1 MAGTTLGTAY
11 VQIKPTTKGIGS
23 AIKAELKSPS
33 SEAGTDSGNTIA
45 STLASS
51 LKKMLATIGVAKIMK
66 DSLDAGGAIQQSF
79 GGIETLYGSAA
90 DTVKQFAAEA
100 AKAGISANKYA
111 EQAVS
116 FGAALKQSF
125 GDDLNGAAKAA
136 NTMLLDMADNSAKMG
151 TDIES
156 IQNAYQGFAKDNYTM
171 LDNLKLGYG
180 GTKSE
185 MERLIADANAL
196 KVANGEAAD
205 LSIESFADV
214 GEAIHLIQTE
224 LGLSGTAAYEAE
236 QTFTG
241 SANAMK
247 ASWEN
252 VIAAMTSGQMNLIP
266 QLNQLA
272 VSVSNFLFNNLMPM
286 LGNFAVQLP
295 VAIATFFKSALPIF
309 TEQLANVG
317 NQIVTFTSDLAS
329 NAIEFFELGGDY
341 IKQLATGIINKIPD
355 AILAATDVIA
365 NIIDTITSLLPVV
378 FNKGIEVLSAIV
390 SGIIKQVP
398 ELISTI
404 PVIFDKFVTAWE
416 RVDWIGAGKKV
427 IDFVCNGIQQLAA
440 NIPAILGSIGNAA
453 VTMFRRIDWAGL
465 GRAVMDLISY
475 GIRQLAYAI
484 PQLVLSIGRTAVNAF
499 TSINYAEIGI
509 NLVRGIWY
517 GISSMTSW
525 IINLIGGFAN
535 SVIRSIKRFFG
546 IHSPSTETAW
556 MGEMLMKG
564 FANGIE
570 YNSDL
575 VKIAM
580 DDVNGMV
587 YDTMQT
593 ELAVNATGYT
603 NGEMQM
609 NQTSIGDVQI
619 TVQAKDGQS
628 AEEIADE
635 VMYRMQHIADRN
647 KAVFE

>member
-23 AIKAELKSPS
+23 AIRAELKSHS

-51 LKKMLATIGVAKIMK
+51 LKKMLATIGVAKILK

-100 AKAGISANKYA
+100 AKAGISANAYA

-125 GDDLNGAAKAA
+125 GGDLHGAAQAA
-136 NTMLLDMADNSAKMG
+136 NTMLLDIADNSAKMG

-156 IQNAYQGFAKDNYTM
+156 IQNAYQGFAKENYTM

-286 LGNFAVQLP
+286 LGKFAVQLP

-309 TEQLANVG
+309 TKQLTNVG

-329 NAIEFFELGGDY
+329 NAIKFFELGGDY
-341 IKQLATGIINKIPD
+341 IKQLATGIINNIPD

-365 NIIDTITSLLPVV
+365 NILDTITSLLPVV
-378 FNKGIEVLSAIV
+378 FNKGIEVLSTIV
-390 SGIIKQVP
+390 SGVIKQIP

-416 RVDWIGAGKKV
+416 RVDWVGAGKKV
-427 IDFVCNGIQQLAA
+427 IDFVCNGIQQLAQ
-440 NIPAILGSIGNAA
+440 NIPSILSSIGNAA

-475 GIRQLAYAI
+475 GIQQLAYAI

-499 TSINYAEIGI
+499 TSINYAELGI

-525 IINLIGGFAN
+525 IINLIGGFAG
-535 SVIRSIKRFFG
+535 SVIRSIKNFFG

-570 YNSDL
+570 YNADL

-619 TVQAKDGQS
+619 TVQAKDGQN

-635 VMYRMQHIADRN
+635 VMYRMKHIADRT

>member
-51 LKKMLATIGVAKIMK
+51 LKKMLATFGVAKILK

-79 GGIETLYGSAA
+79 GGVETLYGSAA

-100 AKAGISANKYA
+100 AKAGISANAYA

-125 GDDLNGAAKAA
+125 GDDLHGAAKAA

-156 IQNAYQGFAKDNYTM
+156 IQNAYQGFAKENYTM

-224 LGLSGTAAYEAE
+224 LGLYGTAAYEAE

-309 TEQLANVG
+309 TEQLTNVG
-317 NQIVTFTSDLAS
+317 NQIVTFTADLAS
-329 NAIEFFELGGDY
+329 KAVEFFEVGGDY
-341 IKQLATGIINKIPD
+341 IKQLATGIINNIPD

-365 NIIDTITSLLPVV
+365 NILDTITSLLPVV
-378 FNKGIEVLSAIV
+378 FNKGIEVLSTIV
-390 SGIIKQVP
+390 LGIIKQIP

-404 PVIFDKFVTAWE
+404 PVIFDMFVTAWE
-416 RVDWIGAGKKV
+416 RVDWVGAGKKV
-427 IDFVCNGIQQLAA
+427 IDFVCNGIQQLAQ
-440 NIPAILGSIGNAA
+440 NIPSILSSIGNAA

-475 GIRQLAYAI
+475 GIQQLAYAI
-484 PQLVLSIGRTAVNAF
+484 PQLVLSIGKSAVNAF
-499 TSINYAEIGI
+499 ASINYIGIGI
-509 NLVRGIWY
+509 NLVKGIWY

-570 YNSDL
+570 YNADL

-635 VMYRMQHIADRN
+635 VMYRMQHIADRT

>member
-23 AIKAELKSPS
+23 AIRAELKSPS

-156 IQNAYQGFAKDNYTM
+156 IQNAYQGFAKGNYTM

-272 VSVSNFLFNNLMPM
+272 VSVSNFLFNNLFPM

-309 TEQLANVG
+309 TEQLTNVG

-341 IKQLATGIINKIPD
+341 IKHLATGIINKIPD

-365 NIIDTITSLLPVV
+365 NILDTITSLLPVV
-378 FNKGIEVLSAIV
+378 FNKGIEVLSTIA
-390 SGIIKQVP
+390 SGIIKQIP

-427 IDFVCNGIQQLAA
+427 IDFVCNGIQQLAQ
-440 NIPAILGSIGNAA
+440 NIPAILSSIGNAA
-453 VTMFRRIDWAGL
+453 VSMFRRIDWAGL

-475 GIRQLAYAI
+475 GIQQLAYAI
-484 PQLVLSIGRTAVNAF
+484 PQLVLAIGKSAVNAF
-499 TSINYAEIGI
+499 ASINYIGIGI
-509 NLVRGIWY
+509 NLVKGIWY

-570 YNSDL
+570 YNADL

-587 YDTMQT
+587 YDTMQA

-628 AEEIADE
+628 AEEVADE
-635 VMYRMQHIADRN
+635 VMYRMKHIADRT

>member
-23 AIKAELKSPS
+23 AIRAELKRPS

-79 GGIETLYGSAA
+79 GGTETLYGSAA

-125 GDDLNGAAKAA
+125 GNDLNGATKAA

-156 IQNAYQGFAKDNYTM
+156 IQNAYQGFAKGNYTM

-247 ASWEN
+247 ASFEN

-295 VAIATFFKSALPIF
+295 VAIATFFKSAIPIF
-309 TEQLANVG
+309 TEQLTNVG

-329 NAIEFFELGGDY
+329 KAVEFFELGGDY
-341 IKQLATGIINKIPD
+341 IKQLAIGIINNIPD

-365 NIIDTITSLLPVV
+365 NIVDTITSLLPVV
-378 FNKGIEVLSAIV
+378 FNKGIEVLSTIV
-390 SGIIKQVP
+390 SGVIKQIP

-404 PVIFDKFVTAWE
+404 PVIFDKFVTAWD
-416 RVDWIGAGKKV
+416 RVDWVRAGKKV
-427 IDFVCNGIQQLAA
+427 IDFVCNGIQQLAQ
-440 NIPAILGSIGNAA
+440 NVPSILSSIGNAA
-453 VTMFRRIDWAGL
+453 VSMFKRIDWAGL

-475 GIRQLAYAI
+475 GIQQLAYAI
-484 PQLVLSIGRTAVNAF
+484 PQLVLSIGKSAVNAF
-499 TSINYAEIGI
+499 TRINYIDLGI
-509 NLVRGIWY
+509 NLVKGIWY

-570 YNSDL
+570 YNADL

-628 AEEIADE
+628 AEDIADE
-635 VMYRMQHIADRN
+635 VMYRMQHIADRT

>member
-51 LKKMLATIGVAKIMK
+51 LKKMLATIGVAKILK

-100 AKAGISANKYA
+100 AKAGISANAYA

-125 GDDLNGAAKAA
+125 GDDLHGAAKAA

-252 VIAAMTSGQMNLIP
+252 VIAAMTSGQMNMIP

-272 VSVSNFLFNNLMPM
+272 VSVSNFLFNNLLPM

-295 VAIATFFKSALPIF
+295 VAITTFFKSALPIF
-309 TEQLANVG
+309 TEQLTNVG

-329 NAIEFFELGGDY
+329 KAVEFFDVGGDY

-365 NIIDTITSLLPVV
+365 NILDTITSLLPVV
-378 FNKGIEVLSAIV
+378 FNKGIEVLSTIV
-390 SGIIKQVP
+390 LGIIKQIP

-416 RVDWIGAGKKV
+416 RVDWVGAGKKV
-427 IDFVCNGIQQLAA
+427 IDFVCNGIQQLAQ
-440 NIPAILGSIGNAA
+440 NIPSILSSIGNAA
-453 VTMFRRIDWAGL
+453 ASIFRRIDWAGL

-475 GIRQLAYAI
+475 GIQQLAYAI
-484 PQLVLSIGRTAVNAF
+484 PQLVLSIGKSAVNAF
-499 TSINYAEIGI
+499 ASINYMAIGI
-509 NLVRGIWY
+509 NLVKGIWY

-570 YNSDL
+570 YNADL

-635 VMYRMQHIADRN
+635 VMHRMQHIADRN

>member
-23 AIKAELKSPS
+23 AIRAELKRPS

-51 LKKMLATIGVAKIMK
+51 LRKMLATIGVAKIMK

-90 DTVKQFAAEA
+90 DTVKKFAEEA
-100 AKAGISANKYA
+100 AKAGISANTYA

-125 GDDLNGAAKAA
+125 GDDLQGAAKAA

-156 IQNAYQGFAKDNYTM
+156 IQNAYQGFAKGNYTM

-247 ASWEN
+247 ASFEN

-295 VAIATFFKSALPIF
+295 VAIATFFKSAIPIF
-309 TEQLANVG
+309 TEQLTNVG

-329 NAIEFFELGGDY
+329 KAVEFFELGGDY
-341 IKQLATGIINKIPD
+341 IKQLAIGIINNIPD

-365 NIIDTITSLLPVV
+365 NIVDTITSLLPVV
-378 FNKGIEVLSAIV
+378 FNKGIEVLSTIV
-390 SGIIKQVP
+390 SGVIKQIP

-404 PVIFDKFVTAWE
+404 PVIFDKFVTAWD
-416 RVDWIGAGKKV
+416 RVDWVRAGKKV
-427 IDFVCNGIQQLAA
+427 IDFVCNGIQQLAQ
-440 NIPAILGSIGNAA
+440 NVPSILSSIGNAA

-484 PQLVLSIGRTAVNAF
+484 PQLVLAIGKSAVNAF
-499 TSINYAEIGI
+499 ASINYIGIGI
-509 NLVRGIWY
+509 NLVKGIWY

-570 YNSDL
+570 YNADL

-628 AEEIADE
+628 AEDIADE
-635 VMYRMQHIADRN
+635 VMYRMQHIADRT

>member
-51 LKKMLATIGVAKIMK
+51 LKKMLATIGVAKILK

-100 AKAGISANKYA
+100 AKAGISANAYA

-125 GDDLNGAAKAA
+125 GDDLHGAAKAA

-156 IQNAYQGFAKDNYTM
+156 IQNAYQGFAKENYTM

-214 GEAIHLIQTE
+214 GEAIHLIQQE

-309 TEQLANVG
+309 TEQLTNVG
-317 NQIVTFTSDLAS
+317 NQIVTFTADLAS
-329 NAIEFFELGGDY
+329 KAVEFFEVGGDY
-341 IKQLATGIINKIPD
+341 IKQLATGIINNIPD

-365 NIIDTITSLLPVV
+365 NILDTITSLLPVI
-378 FNKGIEVLSAIV
+378 FNKGIEVLSTIV
-390 SGIIKQVP
+390 LGIIKQIP

-416 RVDWIGAGKKV
+416 RVDWVGAGKKV
-427 IDFVCNGIQQLAA
+427 IDFVCNGIQQLAV

-453 VTMFRRIDWAGL
+453 ASIFRRIDWAGL

-475 GIRQLAYAI
+475 GIQQLAYAI
-484 PQLVLSIGRTAVNAF
+484 PQLVLSIGKSAVNAF
-499 TSINYAEIGI
+499 ASINYMAIGI
-509 NLVRGIWY
+509 NLVKGIWY

-570 YNSDL
+570 YNADL
-575 VKIAM
+575 VKSAM

-635 VMYRMQHIADRN
+635 VMYRMQHIADRT

>member
-51 LKKMLATIGVAKIMK
+51 LKKMLATIGVAKILK

-100 AKAGISANKYA
+100 AKAGISANAYA

-125 GDDLNGAAKAA
+125 GDDLHGAAKAA

-156 IQNAYQGFAKDNYTM
+156 IQNAYQGFAKENYTM

-309 TEQLANVG
+309 TEQLTNVG
-317 NQIVTFTSDLAS
+317 NQIVTFTADLAS
-329 NAIEFFELGGDY
+329 KAVEFFEVGGDY
-341 IKQLATGIINKIPD
+341 IKQLATGIINNIPD

-365 NIIDTITSLLPVV
+365 NILDTITSLLPVV
-378 FNKGIEVLSAIV
+378 FNKGIEVLSTIV
-390 SGIIKQVP
+390 LGIIKQIP

-416 RVDWIGAGKKV
+416 RVDWVGAGKKV
-427 IDFVCNGIQQLAA
+427 IDFVCNGIQQLAQ
-440 NIPAILGSIGNAA
+440 NIPSILSSIGNAA
-453 VTMFRRIDWAGL
+453 VSMFRRIDWAGL

-475 GIRQLAYAI
+475 GIQQLAYAI
-484 PQLVLSIGRTAVNAF
+484 PQLVLSIGKSAVNAF
-499 TSINYAEIGI
+499 ASINYMAIGI
-509 NLVRGIWY
+509 NLVKGIWY

-570 YNSDL
+570 YNADL
-575 VKIAM
+575 VKSAM

-587 YDTMQT
+587 YDKMQT

-619 TVQAKDGQS
+619 TVQTKDGQS

-635 VMYRMQHIADRN
+635 VMYRMQHIADRT

>member
-23 AIKAELKSPS
+23 AIRAELKNPS

-51 LKKMLATIGVAKIMK
+51 LKKMLATIGVAKILK

-100 AKAGISANKYA
+100 AKAGISANAYA

-125 GDDLNGAAKAA
+125 GDDLHGAAKAA

-156 IQNAYQGFAKDNYTM
+156 IQNAYQGFAKENYTM

-272 VSVSNFLFNNLMPM
+272 VSVSNFLFNNLLPM

-309 TEQLANVG
+309 TEQLTNVG
-317 NQIVTFTSDLAS
+317 NQIVTFTADLAS
-329 NAIEFFELGGDY
+329 KSIEFFEVGGYY
-341 IKQLATGIINKIPD
+341 IANLATGIINKIPD

-378 FNKGIEVLSAIV
+378 FNKGIDVLSTIV
-390 SGIIKQVP
+390 SGIIKQIP

-416 RVDWIGAGKKV
+416 RVDWVGAGKKV
-427 IDFVCNGIQQLAA
+427 IDFVCNGIQQLAQ
-440 NIPAILGSIGNAA
+440 NIPSILSSIGNAA

-475 GIRQLAYAI
+475 GIQQLAYAI
-484 PQLVLSIGRTAVNAF
+484 PQLVLSIGKSAVNAF
-499 TSINYAEIGI
+499 ASINYMAIGI
-509 NLVRGIWY
+509 NLVKGIWY

-525 IINLIGGFAN
+525 IINLIGGFAR
-535 SVIRSIKRFFG
+535 SVIRSIKNFFG

-570 YNSDL
+570 YNADL
-575 VKIAM
+575 VKVAM

-603 NGEMQM
+603 NGTMDKYE
-609 NQTSIGDVQI
+609 TSIGDVQI

>member
-1 MAGTTLGTAY
+1 M
-11 VQIKPTTKGIGS
+11 
-23 AIKAELKSPS
+23 
-33 SEAGTDSGNTIA
+33 
-45 STLASS
+45 
-51 LKKMLATIGVAKIMK
+51 
-66 DSLDAGGAIQQSF
+66 
-79 GGIETLYGSAA
+79 
-90 DTVKQFAAEA
+90 
-100 AKAGISANKYA
+100 
-111 EQAVS
+111 
-116 FGAALKQSF
+116 
-125 GDDLNGAAKAA
+125 
-136 NTMLLDMADNSAKMG
+136 
-151 TDIES
+151 
-156 IQNAYQGFAKDNYTM
+156 
-171 LDNLKLGYG
+171 YG

-309 TEQLANVG
+309 TEQLTNVG
-317 NQIVTFTSDLAS
+317 NQIVTFTADLAS
-329 NAIEFFELGGDY
+329 KAVEFFEVGGDY
-341 IKQLATGIINKIPD
+341 IKQLATGIINNIPD

-365 NIIDTITSLLPVV
+365 NILDTITSLLPVV
-378 FNKGIEVLSAIV
+378 FNKGIEVLSTIV
-390 SGIIKQVP
+390 LGIIKQIP

-416 RVDWIGAGKKV
+416 RVDWVGAGKKV
-427 IDFVCNGIQQLAA
+427 IDFVCNGIQQLAQ
-440 NIPAILGSIGNAA
+440 NIPSILSSIGNAA
-453 VTMFRRIDWAGL
+453 ASIFRRIDWAGL

-499 TSINYAEIGI
+499 TSINYAELGI

-525 IINLIGGFAN
+525 IINLIGGFAY
-535 SVIRSIKRFFG
+535 SVIRSIKDFFG

-570 YNSDL
+570 YNADL

-619 TVQAKDGQS
+619 TVQATDGQS

-635 VMYRMQHIADRN
+635 VMYRMQHIADRT

>member
-1 MAGTTLGTAY
+1 M
-11 VQIKPTTKGIGS
+11 
-23 AIKAELKSPS
+23 
-33 SEAGTDSGNTIA
+33 
-45 STLASS
+45 
-51 LKKMLATIGVAKIMK
+51 
-66 DSLDAGGAIQQSF
+66 
-79 GGIETLYGSAA
+79 
-90 DTVKQFAAEA
+90 
-100 AKAGISANKYA
+100 
-111 EQAVS
+111 
-116 FGAALKQSF
+116 
-125 GDDLNGAAKAA
+125 
-136 NTMLLDMADNSAKMG
+136 
-151 TDIES
+151 
-156 IQNAYQGFAKDNYTM
+156 
-171 LDNLKLGYG
+171 YG

-252 VIAAMTSGQMNLIP
+252 VIAAMISGQMNMVP

-272 VSVSNFLFNNLMPM
+272 VSVSNFLFNNLLPM

-309 TEQLANVG
+309 TEQLTNVG

-329 NAIEFFELGGDY
+329 KAVEFFELGGDY

-365 NIIDTITSLLPVV
+365 NILDTITSLLPVV
-378 FNKGIEVLSAIV
+378 FNKGIEVLSTIV
-390 SGIIKQVP
+390 LGIIKEIP

-427 IDFVCNGIQQLAA
+427 IDFVCNGIQQLVA

-453 VTMFRRIDWAGL
+453 VSMFRRIDWAGL
-465 GRAVMDLISY
+465 GRSVMDLISY
-475 GIRQLAYAI
+475 GIQQLAYAI

-499 TSINYAEIGI
+499 TSIDYASLGI
-509 NLVRGIWY
+509 NLVKGIWY

-535 SVIRSIKRFFG
+535 SVIRSIKSFFG

-570 YNSDL
+570 YNADL
-575 VKIAM
+575 VKNAM

-619 TVQAKDGQS
+619 TVQANDGQS

-635 VMYRMQHIADRN
+635 VMYRMQHIADRT

>member
-51 LKKMLATIGVAKIMK
+51 LKKMLATIGVAKILK

-100 AKAGISANKYA
+100 AKAGISANAYA

-156 IQNAYQGFAKDNYTM
+156 IQNAYQGFAKENYTM

-309 TEQLANVG
+309 TEQLTNVG
-317 NQIVTFTSDLAS
+317 NQIVTFTADLAS
-329 NAIEFFELGGDY
+329 KAVEFFEVGGDY
-341 IKQLATGIINKIPD
+341 IKQLATGIINNIPD

-365 NIIDTITSLLPVV
+365 NILDTITSLFPVV
-378 FNKGIEVLSAIV
+378 FNKGIEVLSTIV
-390 SGIIKQVP
+390 LGIIKQIP

-404 PVIFDKFVTAWE
+404 PVIFDMFVTAWE

-427 IDFVCNGIQQLAA
+427 IDFVCNGIQQLAQ
-440 NIPAILGSIGNAA
+440 NIPAIMSSIGNAA
-453 VTMFRRIDWAGL
+453 VTMFKRIDWAGL

-475 GIRQLAYAI
+475 GIQQLAYAI
-484 PQLVLSIGRTAVNAF
+484 PQLVLSIGKSAVNAF
-499 TSINYAEIGI
+499 ASINYMAIGI
-509 NLVRGIWY
+509 NLVKGIWY

-570 YNSDL
+570 YNADL

-619 TVQAKDGQS
+619 TVQANDGQS

-635 VMYRMQHIADRN
+635 VMYRMQHIADRT

>member
-23 AIKAELKSPS
+23 AIRAELKNPS

-272 VSVSNFLFNNLMPM
+272 VSVSNFLFNNLFPM

-309 TEQLANVG
+309 TEQLTNVG

-329 NAIEFFELGGDY
+329 NAIEFFEVGGDY
-341 IKQLATGIINKIPD
+341 IKQLATGIINNIPD

-365 NIIDTITSLLPVV
+365 NILDTITSLLPVV
-378 FNKGIEVLSAIV
+378 FNKGIEVLSTIV
-390 SGIIKQVP
+390 SGVIKQIP

-427 IDFVCNGIQQLAA
+427 IYFVCNGIQQLAQ
-440 NIPAILGSIGNAA
+440 NVPSILSSIGNAA

-484 PQLVLSIGRTAVNAF
+484 PQLVLAIGKSAVNAF
-499 TSINYAEIGI
+499 ASINYIGIGI
-509 NLVRGIWY
+509 NLVKGIWY

-570 YNSDL
+570 YNADL

-628 AEEIADE
+628 AEDIADE
-635 VMYRMQHIADRN
+635 VMYRMQHIADRT